1 MVFTCAISGE
11 PAEEPVAAPSGH
23 IYEKRLILK
32 YIVENGVDPVTNES
46 LDEKQLIPLKTGAV
60 DTTPRNVA
68 GTSIPSLLKM
78 LQDEWDSVML
88 NSFSLRQQLQTARQ
102 ELSHSLYQHD
112 AACRVIARLT
122 KELTAARE
130 ALSTL
135 KPHAA
140 NVAHTAGDIDMEQS
154 VDEAQGISEAVLAR
168 LDEKA
173 KTLTAARKQRGK
185 NLPEELTKQDEFA
198 SFRESACHTGIH
210 STGVP
215 GVTALDV
222 QGKLVLTGGADKT
235 VVLFNSE
242 KEQVQDVFK
251 GHQKKI
257 NAVIL
262 HPNSKNAISASSDA
276 QVRVWTTGEE
286 SCKALIDIHQAAVT
300 DISLHA
306 TGDYVLS
313 VSDDSHWAL
322 SDVNTG
328 KTLCKVRAD
337 DNSSVAVCC
346 GQFHP
351 DGLIFGTGTADA
363 VVKIW
368 DLKEQT
374 NVANFPGHQGAVRA
388 IAFSENGY
396 YLATGAEDGE
406 LKLWDLRKLKN
417 LKTLSLHDG
426 KHSINNICFDHS
438 GTYLAV
444 GSCDVEVLH
453 VKSWQ
458 VVATFDSHTAAVTA
472 VRKRSDKPTELVSNR
487 MNFMRRWTLGDEIP
501 SARRRSRSRS
511 SSRRARLDIRNED
524 SSERRVRK
532 RELVSSTSYSSGG
545 AHNSKRRKTSPASFS
560 FSDFFFNPV
569 KAVYRLISGEDGD
582 ELKIE
587 DRIGESSLRAN
598 GIETTMSSNRSGG
611 KNRFTFPAKPAVID
625 LTRSSGDSQ
634 DSEVEVFAEESSTV
648 PSSAAKMRERSVKH
662 PDDVEIVAVICNTP
676 KDTLTASRRS
686 IENARDQVTSLSSIA
701 SPARS
706 NSSTSICIDGRS
718 HGDQV
723 STSSPAPE
731 DSISRQ
737 GTPHGLRFETPSP
750 RSDPWQRRKTK
761 IMKGKS
767 VGSMHSSTIG
777 KTIARMRVE
786 GEKCNGV
793 PGGMSSNVNL
803 AARDYLLDMIEKMGG
818 NAVQYPPRDG
828 STSFVGE
835 AIDKRKPFR
844 ASRKV
849 IDGYDGIRRVR
860 SVLDKYV
867 KHKSSSR
874 NVDSKSRPDG
884 AAKSIERQSSSEH
897 PSDESDNVSS
907 VSGSVVT
914 DKASEAIEQ
923 QSSRS
928 VTPMS
933 TQSSGVDRL
942 AELLEKLNSF
952 GQHPTPEQKYNRF
965 IAERRE
971 LRDREIALQEEVR
984 IRGLARIATRE
995 QIEEQARRRLELI
1008 GIRPPA
1014 PKPKLK
1020 DEFPQLSDE
1029 ALSLCHLVWDKRLPQ
1044 SEEFSQGFGIKLTR
1058 KDLSTLSGLDWLNDE
1073 VINFYLQLVCQR
1085 STETKGLPKV
1095 YAFNTFFYA
1104 NISSKGYASVKRW
1117 TRKVDIFAH
1126 DLLLVPVHLNVH
1138 WCMAVID
1145 LADKRIDYYDSLLGK
1160 NQKCLEHLKNYLV
1173 EECSDKKK
1181 QNFDL
1186 DGWKFILRTDIPRQM
1201 NGSDCGVFA
1210 CKFAEFASR
1219 RAPIVFTQEHMPYYR
1234 QRMLYELVMKKLL

>member
-458 VVATFDSHTAAVTA
+458 VVATFETHTAAVTA
-472 VRKRSDKPTELVSNR
+472 VRFGAHARSLY
-487 MNFMRRWTLGDEIP
+487 
-501 SARRRSRSRS
+501 
-511 SSRRARLDIRNED
+511 
-524 SSERRVRK
+524 
-532 RELVSSTSYSSGG
+532 STSMD
-545 AHNSKRRKTSPASFS
+545 K
-560 FSDFFFNPV
+560 
-569 KAVYRLISGEDGD
+569 
-582 ELKIE
+582 
-587 DRIGESSLRAN
+587 SLR
-598 GIETTMSSNRSGG
+598 
-611 KNRFTFPAKPAVID
+611 VY
-625 LTRSSGDSQ
+625 
-634 DSEVEVFAEESSTV
+634 
-648 PSSAAKMRERSVKH
+648 
-662 PDDVEIVAVICNTP
+662 
-676 KDTLTASRRS
+676 
-686 IENARDQVTSLSSIA
+686 SL
-701 SPARS
+701 
-706 NSSTSICIDGRS
+706 
-718 HGDQV
+718 
-723 STSSPAPE
+723 
-731 DSISRQ
+731 
-737 GTPHGLRFETPSP
+737 
-750 RSDPWQRRKTK
+750 
-761 IMKGKS
+761 
-767 VGSMHSSTIG
+767 
-777 KTIARMRVE
+777 
-786 GEKCNGV
+786 
-793 PGGMSSNVNL
+793 
-803 AARDYLLDMIEKMGG
+803 
-818 NAVQYPPRDG
+818 
-828 STSFVGE
+828 
-835 AIDKRKPFR
+835 
-844 ASRKV
+844 
-849 IDGYDGIRRVR
+849 
-860 SVLDKYV
+860 
-867 KHKSSSR
+867 
-874 NVDSKSRPDG
+874 
-884 AAKSIERQSSSEH
+884 
-897 PSDESDNVSS
+897 
-907 VSGSVVT
+907 
-914 DKASEAIEQ
+914 
-923 QSSRS
+923 
-928 VTPMS
+928 
-933 TQSSGVDRL
+933 
-942 AELLEKLNSF
+942 
-952 GQHPTPEQKYNRF
+952 
-965 IAERRE
+965 
-971 LRDREIALQEEVR
+971 
-984 IRGLARIATRE
+984 
-995 QIEEQARRRLELI
+995 
-1008 GIRPPA
+1008 
-1014 PKPKLK
+1014 
-1020 DEFPQLSDE
+1020 
-1029 ALSLCHLVWDKRLPQ
+1029 
-1044 SEEFSQGFGIKLTR
+1044 
-1058 KDLSTLSGLDWLNDE
+1058 
-1073 VINFYLQLVCQR
+1073 
-1085 STETKGLPKV
+1085 
-1095 YAFNTFFYA
+1095 
-1104 NISSKGYASVKRW
+1104 
-1117 TRKVDIFAH
+1117 
-1126 DLLLVPVHLNVH
+1126 
-1138 WCMAVID
+1138 
-1145 LADKRIDYYDSLLGK
+1145 
-1160 NQKCLEHLKNYLV
+1160 
-1173 EECSDKKK
+1173 
-1181 QNFDL
+1181 
-1186 DGWKFILRTDIPRQM
+1186 
-1201 NGSDCGVFA
+1201 
-1210 CKFAEFASR
+1210 
-1219 RAPIVFTQEHMPYYR
+1219 
-1234 QRMLYELVMKKLL
+1234 

>member
-32 YIVENGVDPVTNES
+32 YIIENGVDPVTNES

-140 NVAHTAGDIDMEQS
+140 NVTHAAGDIDMEQS

-222 QGKLVLTGGADKT
+222 QVT
-235 VVLFNSE
+235 
-242 KEQVQDVFK
+242 
-251 GHQKKI
+251 
-257 NAVIL
+257 
-262 HPNSKNAISASSDA
+262 
-276 QVRVWTTGEE
+276 RVWTTGEE

-313 VSDDSHWAL
+313 GGQDDSHWAL

-396 YLATGAEDGE
+396 YLATGSEDGE

-444 GSCDVEVLH
+444 GSSDVEVLH

-458 VVATFDSHTAAVTA
+458 MFWIRCALF
-472 VRKRSDKPTELVSNR
+472 R
-487 MNFMRRWTLGDEIP
+487 MNFVRRWTLSEEKP
-501 SARRRSRSRS
+501 SSRRRSRSRS
-511 SSRRARLDIRNED
+511 SSRRPRLDILNEE

-532 RELVSSTSYSSGG
+532 RELAGSG
-545 AHNSKRRKTSPASFS
+545 ASANHHSKRRKTTPASFS
-560 FSDFFFNPV
+560 FSWFSFTSVIVSQTECDFFFNPV
-569 KAVYRLISGEDGD
+569 KTVYRLISGEDH
-582 ELKIE
+582 EEAKIE
-587 DRIGESSLRAN
+587 DQFCESSSKAN
-598 GIETTMSSNRSGG
+598 GFETTMSLDKDSR
-611 KNRFTFPAKPAVID
+611 KNRFTFPAQPALVIFIFFQHD
-625 LTRSSGDSQ
+625 RTAVEPDVIELSESDEAERSDDVLCMGIQPSCSGVEIQ
-634 DSEVEVFAEESSTV
+634 DEDEEEVQVVDEEDVQVVEFVKEVERQEDA
-648 PSSAAKMRERSVKH
+648 
-662 PDDVEIVAVICNTP
+662 DDVEVVAEICHAP
-676 KDTLTASRRS
+676 KGALAASRKS
-686 IENARDQVTSLSSIA
+686 VESARDQVTSLSSIA

-706 NSSTSICIDGRS
+706 NSSASICLDGRT

-737 GTPHGLRFETPSP
+737 GTPHGLRFEAPSP
-750 RSDPWQRRKTK
+750 RSDPWQRRKSK
-761 IMKGKS
+761 ISKGKS
-767 VGSMHSSTIG
+767 AGSTQSSAIE
-777 KTIARMRVE
+777 KPIASVMRC
-786 GEKCNGV
+786 EKHK
-793 PGGMSSNVNL
+793 SSNVNL

-818 NAVQYPPRDG
+818 NAVKYPSRDDLASSCLSEPLGGWSTNMIASEEFEMFWISMG
-828 STSFVGE
+828 SINLAGKLS
-835 AIDKRKPFR
+835 IR
-844 ASRKV
+844 ALILMKLPEWLRGSRLPSKASE
-849 IDGYDGIRRVR
+849 DGD
-860 SVLDKYV
+860 
-867 KHKSSSR
+867 
-874 NVDSKSRPDG
+874 N
-884 AAKSIERQSSSEH
+884 AASL
-897 PSDESDNVSS
+897 
-907 VSGSVVT
+907 SGSAVT
-914 DKASEAIEQ
+914 DDASEAIE
-923 QSSRS
+923 
-928 VTPMS
+928 
-933 TQSSGVDRL
+933 
-942 AELLEKLNSF
+942 
-952 GQHPTPEQKYNRF
+952 
-965 IAERRE
+965 
-971 LRDREIALQEEVR
+971 
-984 IRGLARIATRE
+984 
-995 QIEEQARRRLELI
+995 
-1008 GIRPPA
+1008 
-1014 PKPKLK
+1014 
-1020 DEFPQLSDE
+1020 
-1029 ALSLCHLVWDKRLPQ
+1029 
-1044 SEEFSQGFGIKLTR
+1044 
-1058 KDLSTLSGLDWLNDE
+1058 
-1073 VINFYLQLVCQR
+1073 
-1085 STETKGLPKV
+1085 
-1095 YAFNTFFYA
+1095 
-1104 NISSKGYASVKRW
+1104 
-1117 TRKVDIFAH
+1117 
-1126 DLLLVPVHLNVH
+1126 
-1138 WCMAVID
+1138 
-1145 LADKRIDYYDSLLGK
+1145 
-1160 NQKCLEHLKNYLV
+1160 
-1173 EECSDKKK
+1173 
-1181 QNFDL
+1181 
-1186 DGWKFILRTDIPRQM
+1186 
-1201 NGSDCGVFA
+1201 
-1210 CKFAEFASR
+1210 
-1219 RAPIVFTQEHMPYYR
+1219 R
-1234 QRMLYELVMKKLL
+1234 QR